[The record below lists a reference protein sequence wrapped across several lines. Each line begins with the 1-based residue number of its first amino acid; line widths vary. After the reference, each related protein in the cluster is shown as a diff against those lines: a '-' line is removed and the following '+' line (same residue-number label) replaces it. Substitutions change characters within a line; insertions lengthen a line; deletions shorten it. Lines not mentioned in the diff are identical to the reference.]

1 MRPGREPV
9 VQAGLKLLNEGG
21 LDGLTLRAIAAEMG
35 VKAPTLYWRF
45 KNKQDLVDEMA
56 TQVLAEWAKTLEAKL
71 QSTTWQHWV
80 WAYAHSLRSTLVRY
94 RDGARM
100 VSGTRMTDPRLYALM
115 ERVLEMFQAKGIKPS
130 DATMCLGTVYSYV
143 IGFTIEQQA
152 VLSPN
157 GERDPRYDLSAREA
171 RVDAALY
178 PLSHGI
184 GPDLFDNYDE
194 RFDRGLRVITAGLTQ
209 EFAV

>member
-9 VQAGLKLLNEGG
+9 VHAGLKLLNEGG

-71 QSTTWQHWV
+71 QFTTWQDWV
-80 WAYAHSLRSTLVRY
+80 WAYAHSLRNTLVRY

-100 VSGTRMTDPRLYALM
+100 VSGTRMTDARLYAVM

-152 VLSPN
+152 VLSPK

-171 RVDAALY
+171 RVDAGLY